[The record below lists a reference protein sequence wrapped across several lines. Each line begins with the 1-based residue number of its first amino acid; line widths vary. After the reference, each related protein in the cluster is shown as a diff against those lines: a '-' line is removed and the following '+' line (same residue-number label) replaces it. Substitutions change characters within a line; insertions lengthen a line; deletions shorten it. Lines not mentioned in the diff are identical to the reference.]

1 MYISGK
7 LRFWTSAF
15 KLSTQKHHFK
25 LSLWRDLHMSMHVS
39 KCFTLKFAR
48 VTKSIDKK
56 KIIATHRFGKL
67 SYWLWKR
74 ILAFHFPSLTIVQN
88 CFIEKQ
94 KKTIKWQTPYS
105 SSYNFSIPKLK
116 NLDISSMKKKDRKDH
131 PLYSPLPITFQPFHS
146 HDLISHHFFKLPWK
160 LCLAIKRF

>member
-67 SYWLWKR
+67 FYWLWKR

-94 KKTIKWQTPYS
+94 KKNNKMINFIFIIVQFFYSKIKKLRYLIDEKQRSKRSSPIFTPSNHFSTIPQPRF
-105 SSYNFSIPKLK
+105 N
-116 NLDISSMKKKDRKDH
+116 ISSF
-131 PLYSPLPITFQPFHS
+131 FQIALEIMPGY
-146 HDLISHHFFKLPWK
+146 
-160 LCLAIKRF
+160 